1 MTVTMNDHAAA
12 MAQCAEGAAL
22 SEAGDSIAA
31 IARYR
36 EAVTLAPAL
45 LDLHL
50 ILANALQLSGDSIG
64 ARTVLRRALRVAER
78 PDAATE
84 FTFGKALVDAGA
96 GADAVSSFRRV
107 RAEMPQNPTAA
118 AALAAALR
126 EAHQPDEAWTEIKHA
141 LMLAPDDPVALHTA
155 ALIRHDMADYAGAL
169 AMADRSLTA
178 RPDGAGTRV
187 TRGYL
192 RHLAGD
198 HDGGWHDLE
207 ARPLPQPAGASR
219 EWHGESL
226 EGRTIALLGE
236 QGAGDQFQFLR
247 FAHHPALQVATRV
260 VITCNADA
268 VSLLTAAGVDAVAR
282 DTPIVTDF
290 HAPLMS
296 LPMRL
301 GLEVAWT
308 AETSRS
314 PYLVLPDAT
323 RSTATRTRRVG
334 LTWAGNAAHRNDAA
348 RSIPSAL
355 LHGLLHT
362 HPDVRFVSMQH
373 GVPDHDMP
381 FGPLQSNTGGDW
393 LATARQ
399 LCTLDLLITVDT
411 GVAHLA
417 GALGIPVWV
426 LLPHVPDWRWGAT
439 GNFTAWYPTARLFR
453 QPARGEWPRVLTN
466 VSAALGG
473 ATIRA
478 A

>member
-1 MTVTMNDHAAA
+1 MTVTMNDQATALTR
-12 MAQCAEGAAL
+12 CAEGAAL
-22 SEAGDSIAA
+22 SEAGDTAAA

-36 EAVTLAPAL
+36 EAVTLAPAM

-50 ILANALQLSGDSIG
+50 VLANALQLSGDALG
-64 ARTVLRRALRVAER
+64 ARTTLRRALRLAER

-84 FTFGKALVDAGA
+84 FTLGKALVDVGA
-96 GADAVSSFRRV
+96 GADAVPSFRRV
-107 RAEMPQNPTAA
+107 RAEMPHDATAA

-126 EAHQPDEAWTEIKHA
+126 EAHQPDAAWTEIKHA
-141 LMLAPDDPVALHTA
+141 LLLAPDDPVALHTA
-155 ALIRHDMADYAGAL
+155 SLIRHDMADYAGAL
-169 AMADRSLTA
+169 AMADRSLDA
-178 RPDGAGTRV
+178 RPEGAGTRV
-187 TRGYL
+187 TRGFL
-192 RHLAGD
+192 RHLTGD
-198 HDGGWHDLE
+198 HEGGWRDLE
-207 ARPLPQPAGASR
+207 ARPLPQPATDAR
-219 EWHGESL
+219 DWHGEPL
-226 EGRTIALLGE
+226 DGRSIALLGE

-247 FAHHPALQVATRV
+247 FARHPALQAAARV
-260 VITCNADA
+260 VISCNADA
-268 VSLLTAAGVDAVAR
+268 VSLLTAAGLDAVAR
-282 DTPIVTDF
+282 DTPVVTDF

-296 LPMRL
+296 LPLRL
-301 GLEVAWT
+301 GLESAWT

-314 PYLVLPDAT
+314 PYLVLPDVT
-323 RSTATRTRRVG
+323 RSTATRARRVG
-334 LTWAGNAAHRNDAA
+334 LAWAGNAAHRNDAA

-373 GVPDHDMP
+373 GVPDHEMP
-381 FGPLQSNTGGDW
+381 FGPLEPNAGGDW

-411 GVAHLA
+411 GIAHLA

-439 GNFTAWYPTARLFR
+439 GNATAWYPTARLFR

-473 ATIRA
+473 ATIGA